1 MATSAPLISI
11 IVPIYKAEEFL
22 CRCLD
27 SILAQTYKNWEAILI
42 DDGSPD
48 NCGTICDE
56 YARKDTR
63 FKVVH
68 QENQG
73 VVSARNRAIAN
84 ATGDFIAFVD
94 SDDFIAPV
102 MLEEMLTIAKKD
114 KRDIIWCDIKRI
126 YKDFEEIE
134 QITIDKDND
143 TNIRMLLKCAIP
155 GYLPNKLISKKFWD
169 RCAIETDTDGIMWE
183 DTYISLQLLIN
194 NPRNA
199 HINSPLY
206 AYNQCNENS
215 ATAKVDTTITYAEK
229 NITNIYHYLVK
240 RQAINKYFNELSRLV
255 LRLKIALLSKDMNKA
270 YTLFPFA
277 HKRYANYNLSFAAN
291 IFYYIAFN
299 SGRVGKLLFKYYFNY
314 KKK

>member
-11 IVPIYKAEEFL
+11 IVPIYKAEKFL

-56 YARKDTR
+56 YARKDIR

-102 MLEEMLTIAKKD
+102 MLEKMIAIAIEEKSDIVWCNVKKIH
-114 KRDIIWCDIKRI
+114 KNFEEVERIRI
-126 YKDFEEIE
+126 YR
-134 QITIDKDND
+134 DND
-143 TNIRMLLKCAIP
+143 TNIRKLLECSTP
-155 GYLPNKLISKKFWD
+155 GYLCNKLICKNFWEK
-169 RCAIETDTDGIMWE
+169 CNIETDKEGVMWE
-183 DTYISLQLLIN
+183 DTYMSLQLLMN
-194 NPRNA
+194 NPKNA
-199 HINSPLY
+199 HIDSPLY
-206 AYNQCNENS
+206 IYNQTNENS
-215 ATAKVDTTITYAEK
+215 ATAQNKAIIIKAEK
-229 NITNIYHYLVK
+229 NILNIYKYLVK
-240 RQAINKYFNELSRLV
+240 HKMLKKYFNEFSKLA
-255 LRLKIALLSKDMNKA
+255 LRLKIAFLSKDIDKA

-277 HKRYANYNLSFAAN
+277 HKRFVNYNLSYSAN
-291 IFYYIAFN
+291 LFYYIAFN
-299 SGRVGKLLFKYYFNY
+299 CGWLGKQIFKSHFH
-314 KKK
+314 K